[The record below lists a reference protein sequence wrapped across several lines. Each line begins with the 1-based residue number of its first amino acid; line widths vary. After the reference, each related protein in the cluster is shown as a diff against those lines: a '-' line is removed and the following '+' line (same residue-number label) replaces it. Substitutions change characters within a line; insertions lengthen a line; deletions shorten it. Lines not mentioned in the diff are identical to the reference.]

1 MASQDVFK
9 LSKKVKRTKNEN
21 KLYELYFQLKDMKDN
36 EEQDELKIQ
45 IDDLMKE
52 IDTKILNMQKEAMRK
67 MNLISEAILN
77 NILPQK
83 III

>member
-21 KLYELYFQLKDMKDN
+21 KLYELYFQLKDLKDN
-36 EEQDELKIQ
+36 EEHDDVKIQ

-52 IDTKILNMQKEAMRK
+52 IDTKILNMQKEAIRK
-67 MNLISEAILN
+67 MNVFSEAFLN

-83 III
+83 II

>member
-21 KLYELYFQLKDMKDN
+21 KLYELYFQLKDLKDN
-36 EEQDELKIQ
+36 EEHDDVKMQ

-52 IDTKILNMQKEAMRK
+52 IDTKILNMQKEAIRK
-67 MNLISEAILN
+67 MNVISEAFLN

-83 III
+83 II

>member
-21 KLYELYFQLKDMKDN
+21 KLYELYFQLKDLKDN
-36 EEQDELKIQ
+36 EEHDDVKIQ

-52 IDTKILNMQKEAMRK
+52 IDTKIHNMQKEAIRK
-67 MNLISEAILN
+67 MNVISEAFLN

-83 III
+83 II

>member
-21 KLYELYFQLKDMKDN
+21 KLYELYFQLKDLKDN
-36 EEQDELKIQ
+36 EEQDAVKIQ

-52 IDTKILNMQKEAMRK
+52 IDTKILNMQKEAIRK
-67 MNLISEAILN
+67 MNVISEAFLN
-77 NILPQK
+77 NILPC
-83 III
+83 

>member
-21 KLYELYFQLKDMKDN
+21 KLYELYFQLKDLKDN
-36 EEQDELKIQ
+36 EEHDDVKIQ

-52 IDTKILNMQKEAMRK
+52 IDAKIHNMQKEAIRK
-67 MNLISEAILN
+67 MNVISEAFLN

-83 III
+83 II

>member
-9 LSKKVKRTKNEN
+9 LSKKVKRTKHEN
-21 KLYELYFQLKDMKDN
+21 KLYELYFQLKDLKDN
-36 EEQDELKIQ
+36 EEQDEVKIQ

-52 IDTKILNMQKEAMRK
+52 IDAKILNMQKEAIRK
-67 MNLISEAILN
+67 MNVFSEAFLN

-83 III
+83 II

>member
-21 KLYELYFQLKDMKDN
+21 KLYELYFQLKDLKDN
-36 EEQDELKIQ
+36 EEHDEVKIQ
-45 IDDLMKE
+45 IDGLMKE

>member
-1 MASQDVFK
+1 MASQDVFT

-21 KLYELYFQLKDMKDN
+21 KLYELYFQLKDLKDN
-36 EEQDELKIQ
+36 EEHDDVKIQ

-52 IDTKILNMQKEAMRK
+52 IDAKILNMQKEAIRK
-67 MNLISEAILN
+67 MNVISEAFLN

-83 III
+83 II